1 MLVPKMVK
9 NGFNSVPRVQVTSR
23 RLGSEWESGT
33 SLVTKR
39 GIKTIL
45 HQLRN
50 SHARYTCAL
59 KSKSY
64 GKIFSTLTT
73 NSPNDG
79 KYMLVIGA
87 IGLNGSGKD
96 TITSY
101 ISKKLEIPMITISDI
116 VRKIALARNIELTR
130 ENLTRISL
138 EHIGKYGSDYFPKE
152 TIRIIDQKKWDVVGV
167 AGIRSLVDVQV
178 FKKKYGQ
185 SFVLIF
191 VEVSDPATRFERV
204 RNRGEPRDP
213 RNFEQFAKQDEE
225 EEKNFKLNAAIQEA
239 DYVVNNDGDI
249 DSLINKIEN
258 LIPKIKE
265 LSSR

>member
-1 MLVPKMVK
+1 
-9 NGFNSVPRVQVTSR
+9 
-23 RLGSEWESGT
+23 
-33 SLVTKR
+33 
-39 GIKTIL
+39 
-45 HQLRN
+45 
-50 SHARYTCAL
+50 
-59 KSKSY
+59 
-64 GKIFSTLTT
+64 
-73 NSPNDG
+73 
-79 KYMLVIGA
+79 MLVIGA

-96 TITSY
+96 TIISY

-116 VRKIALARNIELTR
+116 VRKIALARNIEPTR

-152 TIRIIDQKKWDVVGV
+152 TIRMIDQKKWDAVGV

-185 SFVLIF
+185 SFVLIL